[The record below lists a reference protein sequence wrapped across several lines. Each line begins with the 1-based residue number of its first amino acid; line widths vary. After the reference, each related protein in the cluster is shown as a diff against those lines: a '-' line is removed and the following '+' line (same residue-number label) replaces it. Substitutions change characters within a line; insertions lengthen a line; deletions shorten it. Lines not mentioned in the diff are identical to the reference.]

1 MKDLFSLGKLHISD
15 FLSNEETPKTEK
27 VELKLILEEETG
39 AVRLEKCAP
48 LDLMYGKYWYRSG
61 VNNTMR
67 KELSNIVTDILEHF
81 SVNENDI
88 WLDIACNDGTLLS
101 NVPETMIRIGV
112 DPADDSFKVESEK
125 HANLIIQDFFSY
137 ESFTKTHFKKCKA
150 KVVTS
155 IAMFYDLDNP
165 GEFIRDI
172 HKILDDDGLWVMQLS
187 YTPLMIE
194 QMAFDN
200 ICHEHIYY
208 YSLFNIKKL
217 LESNGFMVV
226 DCRLNDINGGSFR
239 IYIMKSNADVTKFS
253 TQPNRDVCKFRV
265 NSLIEYEKSL
275 QLDSPNTWHKFF
287 NNINT
292 LKDTTVAFIKNE
304 RAKGKKVW
312 AYGASTK
319 GNTLLQYFGLDH
331 TLIDGIAE
339 RNLHKWGL
347 RTVGTDIPI
356 FSEDDMRKANPDYLL
371 ILPWHFISEFRQRE
385 IRYLEGG
392 GKFIVPCPKF
402 EVIEI

>member
-1 MKDLFSLGKLHISD
+1 MKELFSLGKLHISD
-15 FLSNEETPKTEK
+15 FLASEDKPKNEV
-27 VELKLILEEETG
+27 VELKLMLEEETG

-48 LDLMYGKYWYRSG
+48 LDQMYGKYWYRSG

-67 KELSNIVTDILEHF
+67 RELSTIVADILDLF
-81 SVNENDI
+81 PVRENDI

-112 DPADDSFKVESEK
+112 DPADDSFRAESEK

-137 ESFTKTHFKKCKA
+137 EAFTATRFKNCTA
-150 KVVTS
+150 KVITS

-165 GEFIRDI
+165 GEFIRDV
-172 HKILDDDGLWVMQLS
+172 HKVLDDDGLWVMQLS
-187 YTPLMIE
+187 YTPLMLR
-194 QMAFDN
+194 QLAFDN
-200 ICHEHIYY
+200 ICHEHVYY
-208 YSLFNIKKL
+208 YSLFNIKRL
-217 LESNGFMVV
+217 LETNGFMIV

-239 IYIMKSNADVTKFS
+239 IYIMKSGADVTKFS
-253 TQPNRDVCKFRV
+253 TQPNRDVCRFRV
-265 NSLIEYEKSL
+265 DSLIEYERSL
-275 QLDSPNTWHKFF
+275 NLDSPDTWSKFF
-287 NNINT
+287 DDINT
-292 LKDTTVAFIKNE
+292 LRDTTLGFIRNE
-304 RAKGKKVW
+304 RAKGKSVW

-319 GNTLLQYFGLDH
+319 GNTLLQYFGLDR

-339 RNLHKWGL
+339 RNFHKWGL

-356 FSEDDMRKANPDYLL
+356 FSEDDMRKSNPDYLL

-385 IRYLEGG
+385 IKYLERG

-402 EVIEI
+402 EVIGI